1 MAERVAEPH
10 RCGGCSTE
18 LPPGAVVCPACLR
31 LVHAEELTRLA
42 AAAREREEAADGPGA
57 LEAWRG
63 ALALLPAGTRQFDAV
78 AGEVRRLAALH
89 PPAPPPSRMPPWLR
103 WLGPVGVLLFGA
115 WKVIGFGKV
124 ASVLSLVAFFGVY
137 VKELGWRFAA
147 GFVLSL
153 YLHELGHV
161 FALRR
166 AGIPASAP
174 MFVPGLGAFV
184 RMRAHPKDA
193 RTDATVGLAGP
204 IAGLAAALA
213 AQALFALTGEP
224 VLRAVAHSG
233 AVINLFNLAPVW
245 QLDGARGFAPLARWQ
260 RLALLAVAGAALAL
274 TGERMLFLVLLFG
287 AFQTLSPAAPRL
299 PDHRILGLFAA
310 LVAALSGLSLVARA
324 GGG

>member
-1 MAERVAEPH
+1 MAEPAASPR
-10 RCGGCSTE
+10 RCGGCATE
-18 LPPGAVVCPACLR
+18 LPPDAVVCPACLR

-42 AAAREREEAADGPGA
+42 AFAREREGAGDAPAA

-63 ALALLPAGTRQFDAV
+63 ALLLLPSGTRQFDAV
-78 AGEVRRLAALH
+78 AGEARRLSALH

-115 WKVIGFGKV
+115 WKVIGFGKL
-124 ASVLSLVAFFGVY
+124 ASILSLVAFFGVY
-137 VKELGWRFAA
+137 LTELGWKFAA
-147 GFVLSL
+147 GFVLSI

-174 MFVPGLGAFV
+174 MFVPGVGAFV

-193 RTDATVGLAGP
+193 RTDALVGLAGP
-204 IAGLAAALA
+204 LAGLGAALVALALSA
-213 AQALFALTGEP
+213 ATGEP
-224 VLRAVAHSG
+224 VFRAVAHSG
-233 AVINLFNLAPVW
+233 AVLNLFNLAPVW
-245 QLDGARGFAPLARWQ
+245 QLDGARGLAPLSKWQ
-260 RLALLAVAGAALAL
+260 RLALLAVAGAALAV

-287 AFQTLSPAAPRL
+287 AFQALSPSAPHR

-310 LVAALSGLSLVARA
+310 LLAALAWLSLAARGA
-324 GGG
+324 AR